1 MATKKIP
8 YLNKFTGAV
17 VVVSKQHGKK
27 LSEDWEKIQF
37 ITNEKGERVMRM
49 QFNGAT
55 VDVSENE
62 TQEVA
67 TDGKP
72 GTK

>member
-8 YLNKFTGAV
+8 YLNQFTGEV

-27 LSEDWEKIQF
+27 LNEDWQKIEF
-37 ITNEKGERVMRM
+37 TTNEKGVRVMRM

-62 TQEVA
+62 EVEA
-67 TDGKP
+67 KTDGIGSAK
-72 GTK
+72 